1 MDVQTGGPCG
11 QEVGKGDPAAVRKA
25 ETVSE
30 KQIDIFPESSQN
42 KFEGMRRLDRGEVMA
57 RHKRVAYRK
66 RYQNRFS
73 MFLVTLVVVLI
84 LILVQ
89 MGSLELKRKINTKAA
104 EEAALQAQIE
114 AEIERGEEIE
124 KFGKEVQTKGYIENV
139 AREKLGLVYEDE
151 ILFKQKD

>member
-1 MDVQTGGPCG
+1 
-11 QEVGKGDPAAVRKA
+11 
-25 ETVSE
+25 
-30 KQIDIFPESSQN
+30 
-42 KFEGMRRLDRGEVMA
+42 
-57 RHKRVAYRK
+57 
-66 RYQNRFS
+66 

-89 MGSLELKRKINTKAA
+89 MGSLELKINTKAA